1 MVVSCKAKIN
11 LSGGVCPC
19 QANFKVISYHE
30 SVVACAGVGFALAMN
45 RGRLD
50 AGAMIFHVELTLGPP
65 LFGMINHAEL

>member
-11 LSGGVCPC
+11 LSGGVCTC

-30 SVVACAGVGFALAMN
+30 SVVACAGVIFALAMN
-45 RGRLD
+45 GGRLD

-65 LFGMINHAEL
+65 CSA